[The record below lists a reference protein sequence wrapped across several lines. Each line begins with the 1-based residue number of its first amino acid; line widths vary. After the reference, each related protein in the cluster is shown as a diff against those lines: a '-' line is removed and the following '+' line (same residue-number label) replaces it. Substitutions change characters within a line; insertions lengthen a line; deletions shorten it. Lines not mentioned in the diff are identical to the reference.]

1 MPFHITRSDPTRF
14 TTTIP
19 TKISY
24 HQDNRVWRIAKDVLS
39 VLFLP
44 VGLYRAWHRVVG
56 LAVVPASMRELL
68 AKVGLGKATD
78 LDTLDSSVKV
88 LLEKNWGLE
97 RLTIEA
103 DGQQIDVTLLK
114 PPNAKPDRWT
124 LYSTGNAE
132 QYEDILSSAEY
143 CENLF
148 GPGGLNT
155 NVVFFNYPGVG
166 KSGGFPSRSGS
177 VQAYQTLL
185 RWLEE
190 KVKAKELIGF
200 GHSIGGGI
208 QGEAIAGR
216 PKKEG
221 VRYCF
226 IKDRTF
232 SHLSGVAE
240 DLTKKTMPKLGII
253 LGPIVKKIV
262 ELSSWNIQT
271 AKASLRT
278 RYPEIVIQQNQYIAV
293 PKEVAWKTAF
303 TVTDDEIINSDK
315 SLALELSQQK
325 DLENTTLLAKKI
337 LMVPESHNVPL
348 RSDTRSIHTLCE
360 AVEKSLT
367 ESQATKQEVK

>member
-1 MPFHITRSDPTRF
+1 MPFPITPSDPTRF
-14 TTTIP
+14 TTTVP

-24 HQDNRVWRIAKDVLS
+24 HQDNRVWRIAKDMLS

-124 LYSTGNAE
+124 LYSTGNTE

-143 CENLF
+143 CENLL

-177 VQAYQTLL
+177 VKAYQTLL

-190 KVKAKELIGF
+190 EKNAKELIGF

-216 PKKEG
+216 PQKEG

-240 DLTKKTMPKLGII
+240 DLTKKTMPRLGII

-278 RYPEIVIQQNQYIAV
+278 RYPEIIVQKGSN
-293 PKEVAWKTAF
+293 PRNLDPWGDAWRL
-303 TVTDDEIINSDK
+303 VEHDDMIDSGR
-315 SLALELSQQK
+315 SLALHL
-325 DLENTTLLAKKI
+325 TTHKMQIIAKTTMLLI
-337 LMVPESHNVPL
+337 PESHDAPL
-348 RSDTRSIHTLCE
+348 KGSIKTLSDTVNSVLE
-360 AVEKSLT
+360 EQQQKKA
-367 ESQATKQEVK
+367 

>member
-1 MPFHITRSDPTRF
+1 MSFRITPSDPTRF
-14 TTTIP
+14 TTTVP

-124 LYSTGNAE
+124 LYSTGNM
-132 QYEDILSSAEY
+132 QYYEDVLSASDY
-143 CENLF
+143 CNDLF
-148 GPGGLNT
+148 GPDGLNT
-155 NVVFFNYPGVG
+155 SVLLFNYPGVG

-177 VQAYQTLL
+177 VRAYQTLL

-190 KVKAKELIGF
+190 EVNAKELIGF

-240 DLTKKTMPKLGII
+240 DLTKKTMPRLGII

-278 RYPEIVIQQNQYIAV
+278 RYPEIVIQQNSYTQK
-293 PKEVAWKTAF
+293 PGEVAWEKASE
-303 TVTDDEIINSDK
+303 VTDDEIINSSR

-325 DLENTTLLAKKI
+325 YLANTKLLAKKL
-337 LMVPESHNVPL
+337 LMVQEPHNFPL
-348 RSDTRSIHTLCE
+348 GSAPHSIHTLCE
-360 AVEKSLT
+360 TVKESLAKP
-367 ESQATKQEVK
+367 QADE